1 MLLADPSASRSEC
14 VGGEVMRYT
23 VIGALEGHWTV
34 YDERTEQEWR
44 FSTEEKA
51 IASPN
56 AWPTTVLLRSLRS
69 RLSRSSRFS
78 SRRLW
83 LVEVGAI
90 ERLFE
95 RVDLCR
101 CIRPAAICIGCHLP
115 N

>member
-51 IASPN
+51 IAF
-56 AWPTTVLLRSLRS
+56 AQ
-69 RLSRSSRFS
+69 RLADDSIASEPSQ
-78 SRRLW
+78 
-83 LVEVGAI
+83 
-90 ERLFE
+90 
-95 RVDLCR
+95 
-101 CIRPAAICIGCHLP
+101 PAQPQQQI
-115 N
+115 